1 MNLRPDLLKDEVCL
15 EGYRYF
21 DANIRQLPKKSD
33 GTFNESNLIFV
44 NSDVDAFRHAY
55 VSAIFTH
62 EYGPTVSDLF
72 GRLNELTSIFSPG
85 ASPGEKNMDLW
96 NNAIGRKYGVKE
108 KNKEK
113 LQESLRKALEKGE
126 LIIAPYDDR
135 TYEGASHFKMEA
147 NNPIIVLDESR
158 TGRNEVFYDIV
169 KKRSLSSVSS
179 RLKTTVFDLQGISPW
194 IMPLHRHG

>member
-62 EYGPTVSDLF
+62 EYGL
-72 GRLNELTSIFSPG
+72 L
-85 ASPGEKNMDLW
+85 A
-96 NNAIGRKYGVKE
+96 A
-108 KNKEK
+108 
-113 LQESLRKALEKGE
+113 A
-126 LIIAPYDDR
+126 
-135 TYEGASHFKMEA
+135 
-147 NNPIIVLDESR
+147 
-158 TGRNEVFYDIV
+158 
-169 KKRSLSSVSS
+169 
-179 RLKTTVFDLQGISPW
+179 
-194 IMPLHRHG
+194 